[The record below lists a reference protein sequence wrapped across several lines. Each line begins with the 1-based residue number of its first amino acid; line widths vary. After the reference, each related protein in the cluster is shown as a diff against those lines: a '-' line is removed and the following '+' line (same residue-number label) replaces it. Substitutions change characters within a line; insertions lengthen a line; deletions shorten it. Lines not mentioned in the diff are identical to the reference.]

1 MNYSRNIEE
10 LNENIMFSEI
20 LGTYVNYI
28 FFNLIC

>member
-20 LGTYVNYI
+20 LGTCVNYI